1 MVFVTIR
8 RVFCLEVSGCQC
20 VRVKITDSGGD
31 EPATNLTAAM
41 EVTTIT
47 GSGDL
52 VLVLRQVPLFSDLSV
67 MFGPDLRRFGLCLSA
82 VYLVQIIR
90 SGFVSVSFGF
100 GTVND

>member
-52 VLVLRQVPLFSDLSV
+52 GLVLRQVPLFSGQGSFRSALVS
-67 MFGPDLRRFGLCLSA
+67 GQSTTRFGFVTRSTESTQLAQRVNSA
-82 VYLVQIIR
+82 GQP
-90 SGFVSVSFGF
+90 G
-100 GTVND
+100 

>member
-52 VLVLRQVPLFSDLSV
+52 VLVLRQVPLFS
-67 MFGPDLRRFGLCLSA
+67 GKHPPPRFFYFLK
-82 VYLVQIIR
+82 IEDDD
-90 SGFVSVSFGF
+90 FVSVQI
-100 GTVND
+100 